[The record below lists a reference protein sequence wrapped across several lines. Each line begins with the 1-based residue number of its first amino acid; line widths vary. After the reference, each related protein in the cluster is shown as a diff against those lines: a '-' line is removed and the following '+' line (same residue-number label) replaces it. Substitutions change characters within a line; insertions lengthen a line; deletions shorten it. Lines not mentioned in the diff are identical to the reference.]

1 MNYMNS
7 KGILSVAVIG
17 FPTHDQGILR
27 RIFILTSSRNRSY
40 TLVPISANQSP
51 DIILVDGDERDAIA
65 TWRRLCAGDK
75 AIAAVPV
82 VIVTKSE
89 SLPSDQHHHL
99 QRPLL
104 APRVLH
110 TLDQV
115 DITAGAMSSAAS
127 LQHHR
132 ALVIDDSLAVRKQ
145 VELELKRLDIE
156 ADVAESGE
164 QALEFLRN
172 DNSYDIVFLDVILPG
187 VDGYTLCKI
196 IKRDRRRKQIPVIM
210 LTGKGSPFDRV
221 RGKLAGCK
229 AYLTKPVAREEFQA
243 VVKKY
248 LSQPH
253 RDEVAIF

>member
-1 MNYMNS
+1 MNS

-27 RIFILTSSRNRSY
+27 RIFILTSCRNRSY

-89 SLPSDQHHHL
+89 SLPSDQHHHHL

-110 TLDQV
+110 TLDQIDV
-115 DITAGAMSSAAS
+115 TPGATSLAAS
-127 LQHHR
+127 TQHHR

-156 ADVAESGE
+156 ADIAESGE
-164 QALEFLRN
+164 QALELLRN
-172 DNSYDIVFLDVILPG
+172 DNTYDIIFLDVILPG

-221 RGKLAGCK
+221 RGKLAGCN

-243 VVKKY
+243 VIKKY